1 MSDLREHLLSIRRQ
15 HGALTPRAVLVEA
28 EPEDSPLHHHFEW
41 DQEAAA
47 DAYRLEQARELI
59 RSVMV
64 VYTDS
69 KARNRSVRGFVNVQ
83 QAGSTGREYKPIEE
97 VAQDPFARQLVLR
110 EAERD
115 WKALRS
121 KYGDLQ
127 EFMDLVRNDVAV

>member
-1 MSDLREHLLSIRRQ
+1 
-15 HGALTPRAVLVEA
+15 
-28 EPEDSPLHHHFEW
+28 
-41 DQEAAA
+41 
-47 DAYRLEQARELI
+47 
-59 RSVMV
+59 
-64 VYTDS
+64 
-69 KARNRSVRGFVNVQ
+69 VRGFVNVQ